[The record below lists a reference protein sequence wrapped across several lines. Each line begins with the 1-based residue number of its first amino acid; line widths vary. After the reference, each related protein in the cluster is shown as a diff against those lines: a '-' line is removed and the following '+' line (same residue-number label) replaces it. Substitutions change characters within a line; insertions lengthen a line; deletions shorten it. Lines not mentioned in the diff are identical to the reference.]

1 MNSLNNLIKKEPDE
15 TLQPLVTLIKAI
27 AQRNKLGFTFD
38 LSTKEIFKKE
48 KGYIIAYQ
56 ATQNKFDD
64 EGIKFCIKHAQK
76 HQNLIGGWH
85 DPKTF
90 LYYFDS
96 VMYVEDKE
104 EAIRLGRENK
114 QISIFD
120 FETYDDIFL

>member
-1 MNSLNNLIKKEPDE
+1 MNSPDHFIKTEHDE
-15 TLQPLVTLIKAI
+15 TLKLLVDRIKSI

-48 KGYIIAYQ
+48 KGYIIAFQ
-56 ATQNKFDD
+56 ATQNKFDN
-64 EGIKFCIKHAQK
+64 EGIKFCIRHALK
-76 HQNLIGGWH
+76 HQKLIGGWH
-85 DPKTF
+85 DPQNF

-120 FETYDDIFL
+120 FETSEGLFL